1 MTRNWNSTSTARFS
15 EITERCADRST
26 PLFMLFDVSCG
37 LDVEVRGGT
46 VPLILPFSFSKALI
60 FSLMRNCRYTVY
72 SNKSKEWFY
81 EDSDSRFKGDY
92 GE

>member
-37 LDVEVRGGT
+37 LDVEVRGGNSAINFA
-46 VPLILPFSFSKALI
+46 VFLFKSLDI
-60 FSLMRNCRYTVY
+60 FS
-72 SNKSKEWFY
+72 Y
-81 EDSDSRFKGDY
+81 EKLQIYGIFK
-92 GE
+92 